1 MNEAFKSQQF
11 KKGQSGNPKGR
22 PPTGRQHFLACLDAE
37 LHKHGEIIVKNLI
50 RDAKKRPI
58 QFARDV
64 LVPLI
69 DKQMLVSAKDG
80 DGKTAVW
87 KFLVNVGVPEA
98 NADMAVKEAI
108 DVESK
113 EVPCGNP
120 NNRLQKSP
128 TWVGTDG
135 YSDAL
140 MTLLDRQ

>member
-37 LHKHGEIIVKNLI
+37 LHKHGEIIVRNLI

-87 KFLVNVGVPEA
+87 KFLVGVGVPEA

-113 EVPCGNP
+113 EVPC
-120 NNRLQKSP
+120 
-128 TWVGTDG
+128 
-135 YSDAL
+135 SD
-140 MTLLDRQ
+140 